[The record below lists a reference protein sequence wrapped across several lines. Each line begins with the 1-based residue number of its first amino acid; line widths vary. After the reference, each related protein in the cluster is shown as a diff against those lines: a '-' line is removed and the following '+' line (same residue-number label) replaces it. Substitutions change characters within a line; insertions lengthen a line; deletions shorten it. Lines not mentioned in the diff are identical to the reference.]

1 MVTLNRASTSR
12 PRPLSLIILGAVA
25 AVGALYAT
33 SITASGWLAGLLFL
47 VAGIVLAALPVR
59 LPGSAVSLLPA
70 MLIPAWLTFGPI
82 PTTALAVA
90 AVLLGNLSGRLAVLP
105 ALLAAAMALAGVFV
119 GDLSTIAGPALG
131 TPPFNLPER
140 TIIAALFAIG
150 GWLGEFAIAKIA
162 GRGDLVADVRAI
174 PRANLIAN
182 LLFVSP
188 ATILA
193 DVLATRGIL
202 LFVLL
207 LVVLIVAL
215 ALIALYLSAETARRG
230 AAGERERLQSIV
242 SQVPDGILAVRSDL
256 TVDWLNETAGRLT
269 GWDLEAAGG
278 RPFADV
284 MHAQD
289 SDGIV
294 VDHRK
299 SFLQAARTGQPVHI
313 RADLRA
319 RDGVPRQ
326 VIISYTS
333 MPSATDGLEI
343 GVAAVREVS
352 DDGRETQMAALGHEL
367 RSPLTAILGYTGLMM
382 RAAPGSL
389 DAEHQAEF
397 IGRIAASSDYMLR
410 LVNNL
415 LDLRRMESGAEP
427 VQPTLL
433 QIDRVLQVVM
443 ALARL
448 RASEKQLTTSISI
461 EPGLPPLM
469 TDELL
474 LRRTVDNLLSNAI
487 KYTPSGGTIRLS
499 AAARNGGI
507 EISIADTGIGLTD
520 EEQEKLFERFFRS
533 NRPEARRER
542 GTGLGLALARES
554 VRRLGGEVTVTSQVG
569 VGSTFTVWIPP
580 LDRAADE
587 TAASSAAP
595 SE

>member
-1 MVTLNRASTSR
+1 M
-12 PRPLSLIILGAVA
+12 
-25 AVGALYAT
+25 
-33 SITASGWLAGLLFL
+33 
-47 VAGIVLAALPVR
+47 
-59 LPGSAVSLLPA
+59 
-70 MLIPAWLTFGPI
+70 
-82 PTTALAVA
+82 A
-90 AVLLGNLSGRLAVLP
+90 AVLLGNLSGRLAVLT

-256 TVDWLNETAGRLT
+256 TVDWLNETAGHLT

-443 ALARL
+443 ALSPAPGLREAVDHQYL
-448 RASEKQLTTSISI
+448 DRAGPAAAHDRRASPSAHGRQPALERDQVHPVRRHDPSVGGGAQRGHRDLDHRHGYRADRRGAGEAVRALLPL
-461 EPGLPPLM
+461 EPARGAPRAW
-469 TDELL
+469 
-474 LRRTVDNLLSNAI
+474 RRPRA
-487 KYTPSGGTIRLS
+487 GAG
-499 AAARNGGI
+499 A
-507 EISIADTGIGLTD
+507 
-520 EEQEKLFERFFRS
+520 
-533 NRPEARRER
+533 
-542 GTGLGLALARES
+542 ES

-587 TAASSAAP
+587 TAASAAAP

>member
-1 MVTLNRASTSR
+1 MST
-12 PRPLSLIILGAVA
+12 
-25 AVGALYAT
+25 T
-33 SITASGWLAGLLFL
+33 DSGWPVGVLFL
-47 VAGIVLAALPVR
+47 VAGVVLAALPVR

-70 MLIPAWLTFGPI
+70 VLIPAWLTFGPV
-82 PTTALAVA
+82 PTAVLAVA
-90 AVLLGNLSGRLAVLP
+90 AVLLGNVFGGQ
-105 ALLAAAMALAGVFV
+105 ALLPSILEAAMALAGVFV
-119 GDLSTIAGPALG
+119 GDLATIAGPYIG
-131 TPPFNLPER
+131 TPPFGLPER
-140 TIIAALFAIG
+140 TIIAALFAVG
-150 GWLGEFAIAKIA
+150 GWFGEFAIAKIA
-162 GRGDLVADVRAI
+162 GRGDLVADVRAL

-215 ALIALYLSAETARRG
+215 ALIALYLSAETDRRG

-269 GWDLEAAGG
+269 GWDPEEAAG
-278 RPFADV
+278 RPILDI
-284 MHAQD
+284 MQAQD
-289 SDGIV
+289 TDGTI
-294 VDHRK
+294 VDHRQ
-299 SFLQAARTGQPVHI
+299 SFLQAARTGQAVHM
-313 RADLRA
+313 RANLRA
-319 RDGVPRQ
+319 RDGAPHS

-333 MPSATDGLEI
+333 MPSATNGLEI
-343 GVAAVREVS
+343 GVAAVREVPE
-352 DDGRETQMAALGHEL
+352 DARDTQVMALGHEL

-415 LDLRRMESGAEP
+415 LDLRRMESGAEQL
-427 VQPTLL
+427 QPTLL

-448 RASEKQLTTSISI
+448 RASEKQLETSVSI

-499 AAARNGGI
+499 AAARNNGI
-507 EISIADTGIGLTD
+507 EIAITDSGIGLTD
-520 EEQEKLFERFFRS
+520 EEQAKLFERFFRS
-533 NRPEARRER
+533 NRPEARKER
-542 GTGLGLALARES
+542 GTGLGLALVQES
-554 VRRLGGEVTVTSQVG
+554 VRRLGGEVKVRSQVG

-580 LDRAADE
+580 LDRVLDVD
-587 TAASSAAP
+587 AAP
-595 SE
+595 SAASIE